1 MFSTQKKASSQK
13 QWRKKK
19 SPPNSHQKTNNE
31 KGTNYP
37 VSLFKGIKKIIKM
50 GNRTNLPHGTFFKKF
65 NGAERYSAAGAP
77 RLPIITKGSLR
88 APENPSAEAFSFGL
102 C

>member
-1 MFSTQKKASSQK
+1 MIGV
-13 QWRKKK
+13 
-19 SPPNSHQKTNNE
+19 H
-31 KGTNYP
+31 KGTGQICHTA
-37 VSLFKGIKKIIKM
+37 LFLKKI
-50 GNRTNLPHGTFFKKF
+50 